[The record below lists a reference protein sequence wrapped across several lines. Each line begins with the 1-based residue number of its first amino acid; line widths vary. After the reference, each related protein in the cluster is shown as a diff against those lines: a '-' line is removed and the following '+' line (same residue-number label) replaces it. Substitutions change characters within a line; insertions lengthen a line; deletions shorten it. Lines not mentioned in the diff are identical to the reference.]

1 MCFFIKKEPFQINKF
16 KTRVNILN
24 FHSINTGNTG
34 ILILTHYKHSK
45 LMENFDYIILGA
57 GSAGCVLANRL
68 SKNPDNK
75 VLLIEAGGKDNY
87 PWIHIP
93 VGYFKTMHNPKT
105 DWCYNT
111 EPDETMNN
119 RSIRYPRGKTLGGSS
134 SINGLLYIRGQ
145 HRDYDIWRQLGNK
158 GWSWND
164 VLPYFIKAENQERGE
179 NEYHGVGGPLSISNQ
194 RMSLPLLDEFRNA
207 AEEFGIPKTDDF
219 NTGNN
224 HGCGYY
230 QVTEKDGFRCSTAVG
245 YLNPIKK
252 RPNLKII
259 INAHVK
265 KINFEN
271 KVAKEVE
278 YWVDNQLFTVGA
290 NKEIILSSGAIGSP
304 QLLQVSGIGDSNKLK
319 KLGIEIVHELKGVG
333 ENLQD
338 HLMFRPI
345 YKIQKLKSLN
355 KKINSLF
362 GNLLIGLEYVF
373 NRSGP
378 MTIGASQLGMFA
390 KSDPS
395 IELPDLQWHVQPM
408 SMDTL
413 GATKNHDFHAFTP
426 TVSNIRPTSKG
437 YISIVDKDSRVYAK
451 VKMNYLSTAEDRR
464 IAAAGLKLTRK
475 IVLESETFKKFSPE
489 EYRPGIHLNE
499 DEDILKAAAEYA
511 QTIFHPVGTC
521 KMGQDDMAVVDDQLK
536 VKGIKNLRVI
546 DASIMPNIT
555 SGNTNAPTIMIA
567 EKGADMI
574 LSS

>member
-1 MCFFIKKEPFQINKF
+1 
-16 KTRVNILN
+16 
-24 FHSINTGNTG
+24 
-34 ILILTHYKHSK
+34 
-45 LMENFDYIILGA
+45 MENFDFIILGA

-68 SKNPDNK
+68 SENPSNK
-75 VLLIEAGGKDNY
+75 VLLLEAGGKDNY

-93 VGYFKTMHNPKT
+93 VGYFKTMHNPSV
-105 DWCYNT
+105 DWCYKT

-145 HRDYDIWRQLGNK
+145 HRDYDIWRQLGNN
-158 GWSWND
+158 GWSWED
-164 VLPYFIKAENQERGE
+164 VLPYFIKAENQENGK
-179 NEYHGVGGPLSISNQ
+179 NEFHGVEGPLSIANQ

-207 AEEFGIPKTDDF
+207 AKEFNIPKTDDF
-219 NTGNN
+219 NKGDN
-224 HGCGYY
+224 HGSGYY
-230 QVTEKDGFRCSTAVG
+230 QVTEKDGFRCSTSVG
-245 YLNPIKK
+245 YLNPVKK

-259 INAHVK
+259 INAHIK

-271 KVAKEVE
+271 KVATQVE
-278 YWVDNQLFTVGA
+278 YWINNQLFTVSA
-290 NKEIILSSGAIGSP
+290 NREIILSTGSIGSP
-304 QLLQVSGIGDSNKLK
+304 QLLQVSGIGNSDKLK
-319 KLGIEIVHELKGVG
+319 KLGIDVVHELNGVG

-395 IELPDLQWHVQPM
+395 LELPDLQWHVQPM

-413 GATKNHDFHAFTP
+413 GATKNHDFHGFTP
-426 TVSNIRPTSKG
+426 TVSQIRPTSRG
-437 YISIVDKDSRVYAK
+437 HVSIVDKDSRTYAK
-451 VKMNYLSTAEDRR
+451 IKMNYLSTDEDRKV
-464 IAAAGLKLTRK
+464 AAAGLKLTRK
-475 IVLESETFKKFSPE
+475 IVMESETFKKYSPE
-489 EYRPGIHLNE
+489 EYRPGLQLTE
-499 DEDILKAAAEYA
+499 DEEILKAAADYA

-521 KMGQDDMAVVDDQLK
+521 KMGQDAMAVVDEKLK

-574 LSS
+574 LEH